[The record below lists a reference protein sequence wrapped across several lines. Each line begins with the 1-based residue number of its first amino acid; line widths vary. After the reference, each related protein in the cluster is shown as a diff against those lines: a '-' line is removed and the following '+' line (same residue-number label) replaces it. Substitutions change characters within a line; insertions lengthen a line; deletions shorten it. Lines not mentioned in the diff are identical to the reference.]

1 MPIHALSRHLT
12 RTAATIAFLA
22 PVFVTTAQAGELEL
36 EAAALVGLDAPAV
49 LPDQPLVENLEEWAP
64 ALDRPSLN
72 QPSLNQI
79 ASLTLPAALRVTPL
93 DFDIRAVQAPDARP
107 ALLQARLSGAEQSEL
122 GQSALDGPIRP
133 ITLDEAAMEP
143 AWANHVPR
151 ASATHRSF
159 GSQIGSIKTE
169 LLILAAYFSAQSGK
183 KLFRE
188 TTDFHFKSEGWFGKN
203 TTNLGADKMLHAFDT
218 YLIAEILHMRLH
230 KNTHASEGDAVTAA
244 AMAST
249 LMALN
254 EISDGIEPDSG
265 YSLED
270 VAMNTAGAMFS
281 VLRNT
286 VPGMREKV
294 SFKIEIVP
302 NDDIYSY
309 RGKKHYEQQRYML
322 SLKGRGFDALD
333 NTPLRFLDLQL
344 GYYASDFLNE
354 DRAAGIVP
362 KQHVFLGVGLNLGE
376 ILFGRKKTTSFSKGA
391 DLALDYLQLPYT
403 SLRVDQR
410 GDFSY

>member
-1 MPIHALSRHLT
+1 MSVHALSRYLM
-12 RTAATIAFLA
+12 RAAATILCLGPACLVPAYADEAELDAVALAAPEAPVMWAANERPGDAPSLDRIASPSLPDTLPLA
-22 PVFVTTAQAGELEL
+22 P
-36 EAAALVGLDAPAV
+36 
-49 LPDQPLVENLEEWAP
+49 
-64 ALDRPSLN
+64 LN
-72 QPSLNQI
+72 
-79 ASLTLPAALRVTPL
+79 
-93 DFDIRAVQAPDARP
+93 FDIAAFHQSEARL
-107 ALLQARLSGAEQSEL
+107 ALLQARLASEGQGAMPESG
-122 GQSALDGPIRP
+122 LDGPIRP

-244 AMAST
+244 VMAST

-270 VAMNTAGAMFS
+270 VAMNTAGALFS

-354 DRAAGIVP
+354 DRAAGIEP
-362 KQHVFLGVGLNLGE
+362 KQHVFLGVGLNLGA
-376 ILFGRKKTTSFSKGA
+376 ILFGRKKTTSFSKGT
-391 DLALDYLQLPYT
+391 DLVLDYLQLPYT
-403 SLRVDQR
+403 SVRVDQR
-410 GDFSY
+410 GDFSF

>member
-1 MPIHALSRHLT
+1 MGALAPILLGAAQASEVDLDLVALAASDRSPSLAKRLVAGVGDEPAGAPPLDEVAAGSLPTLPSAPLSLTSLDFDLATVRAPEARLALLHARLVRQDQ
-12 RTAATIAFLA
+12 ATIA
-22 PVFVTTAQAGELEL
+22 PVRTDG
-36 EAAALVGLDAPAV
+36 LVM
-49 LPDQPLVENLEEWAP
+49 
-64 ALDRPSLN
+64 
-72 QPSLNQI
+72 
-79 ASLTLPAALRVTPL
+79 
-93 DFDIRAVQAPDARP
+93 
-107 ALLQARLSGAEQSEL
+107 
-122 GQSALDGPIRP
+122 P
-133 ITLDEAAMEP
+133 ITLDEAAMNS

-151 ASATHRSF
+151 EYATHRSF
-159 GSQIGSIKTE
+159 GSQIGSIRTE

-188 TTDFHFKSEGWFGKN
+188 TTDFHFKDEGWFGKN
-203 TTNLGADKMLHAFDT
+203 TTNIGQDKLLHAFDT

-230 KNTHASEGDAVTAA
+230 RNTHASQGDAVTAA
-244 AMAST
+244 VMAST

-254 EISDGIEPDSG
+254 ELSDGIEPDSG
-265 YSLED
+265 YSMED
-270 VAMNTAGAMFS
+270 VAMNTLGAMFS
-281 VLRNT
+281 LLRNT
-286 VPGMREKV
+286 VPAMREKV

-376 ILFGRKKTTSFSKGA
+376 ILFGRKKTSSFSKGA
-391 DLALDYLQLPYT
+391 DLVLDYLQLPYT

-410 GDFSY
+410 GDLSY